1 MNVRRQ
7 FLLSLLAASLFP
19 QWGGAQELPTDV
31 RQEIG
36 KFLDTTAR
44 KEVSVGRISIDSVAV
59 EGNTLQLFANMNCAY
74 IPFREDNVAEI
85 YQGVSPCYRRR
96 LPNTSCKSVPTSAA
110 SKNWFPKSC
119 VVKKTKRRRHQS
131 RRFQAFSYRHFR
143 PLHPYQRLA
152 EPAHRPMAKPR
163 LVLRAETRPLGMAAC
178 TYLPDRGRP
187 LHPKLRIAFP
197 RADAGKCRC
206 QRAASPRTRLPDG
219 RSHRRQ

>member
-85 YQGVSPCYRRR
+85 YQGVSAL
-96 LPNTSCKSVPTSAA
+96 LPAEFTKYKLQIRTNKRSIEELVPQVLR
-110 SKNWFPKSC
+110 SKRQKDEDI
-119 VVKKTKRRRHQS
+119 QS
-131 RRFQAFSYRHFR
+131 RRFQAFSYRRFR